1 MASLTA
7 TQRPAAAGG
16 AQVDIVAGAQQLV
29 VSTNTADVDV
39 VDAATVAG
47 GTALTIRL
55 SDSVPGTI
63 SVNIDMLVTPAQT
76 MHGTIVMK
84 GLGKGKG
91 KLAPPAAPPAGPYG
105 RGGQG
110 GGVNG
115 RGGKGRDRGGP

>member
-1 MASLTA
+1 MATLTV

-16 AQVDIVAGAQQLV
+16 AQVDLVADAQQLV

-39 VDAATVAG
+39 VDASTVAG

-55 SDSVPGTI
+55 SDSAPAGTVR
-63 SVNIDMLVTPAQT
+63 VNIDMLVTPAQT

-91 KLAPPAAPPAGPYG
+91 KLAPPAAPPPGPYG
-105 RGGQG
+105 PVRPG

-115 RGGKGRDRGGP
+115 AM

>member
-1 MASLTA
+1 MATLTV

-16 AQVDIVAGAQQLV
+16 AQVDLVVVPAAANVQQLV

-39 VDAATVAG
+39 VDASTVAG

-55 SDSVPGTI
+55 SDAAPAGTI
-63 SVNIDMLVTPAQT
+63 RVNINMLVTPAQT

-91 KLAPPAAPPAGPYG
+91 KLAPPAAPPPGPY
-105 RGGQG
+105 
-110 GGVNG
+110 
-115 RGGKGRDRGGP
+115 